1 MTPVVPFCLWA
12 LFLFKYMEDQQLHTT
27 FRMTGLLAGYL
38 RNTLSD
44 AERQEL
50 EQWLAANESNRAILE
65 ELINEEKAAEEWRKL
80 AYYRERTEKAREE
93 LAAEVARRKVFRT
106 RRLFFY
112 RAAGVLLLVLAAAA
126 AIWQTQFRKPD
137 HITTAEYAENV
148 LPGSQKAQLVL
159 SNGNSMELNTG
170 NDTSFMQG
178 ASVKVQ
184 QQQGLLAYEDIND
197 NYEEIQFHQLI
208 TPKGGEYHLLLEDGT
223 HVWLNA
229 ASSIRFPT
237 RFSGTERRVQLSG
250 EAYFE
255 VAKDV
260 KKPFIVDVNQHTS
273 IQVLGTRFNVNAY
286 TDEEKINTTL
296 LEGAVAVNSG
306 SFGRAIAPGQRA
318 VTDHDGN
325 KAIIVEPADTVRAVA
340 WKNGVFDFNDTK
352 LSEVMRQVSRW
363 YNIDIVYEKSIPDI
377 KVWGRME
384 RNQNLQQLITILNGM
399 DVRVKLES
407 VNKLI
412 VLQ

>member
-1 MTPVVPFCLWA
+1 M
-12 LFLFKYMEDQQLHTT
+12 
-27 FRMTGLLAGYL
+27 
-38 RNTLSD
+38 
-44 AERQEL
+44 
-50 EQWLAANESNRAILE
+50 
-65 ELINEEKAAEEWRKL
+65 EEWRRL

-93 LAAEVARRKVFRT
+93 LAAEIARRKAFRT
-106 RRLFFY
+106 RRLFWY
-112 RAAGVLLLVLAAAA
+112 RAAAVLLLLLSAAGV
-126 AIWQTQFRKPD
+126 IWKTQTRKPD
-137 HITTAEYAENV
+137 HITTAEYAEHI

-170 NDTSFMQG
+170 SDTSFMQG
-178 ASVKVQ
+178 TSVKVQ
-184 QQQGLLAYEDIND
+184 QQQGLLVYEDINEQ
-197 NYEEIQFHQLI
+197 YEEIQFHQLI

-237 RFSGTERRVQLSG
+237 RFSGKERRVQLTG

-255 VAKDV
+255 VAKNAE
-260 KKPFIVDVNQHTS
+260 KPFIVDINQHTS

-286 TDEEKINTTL
+286 TDEERIHTTL
-296 LEGAVAVNSG
+296 LEGSVAVNSG
-306 SFGRAIAPGQRA
+306 SYGRTIVPGQRA
-318 VTDHDGN
+318 VTDHNGDKG
-325 KAIIVEPADTVRAVA
+325 IIIEPADTVRAVA
-340 WKNGVFDFNDTK
+340 WKNGVFDFNDTR

-407 VNKLI
+407 INKLI

>member
-1 MTPVVPFCLWA
+1 
-12 LFLFKYMEDQQLHTT
+12 MEDQQLHTT

-44 AERQEL
+44 AERLEL

-65 ELINEEKAAEEWRKL
+65 ELINEEKAGEEWRRL
-80 AYYRERTEKAREE
+80 AYYHERTEKAREE
-93 LAAEVARRKVFRT
+93 LAAEIKKRKASRT

-112 RAAGVLLLVLAAAA
+112 RAAAVLLLLVSAAAV
-126 AIWQTQFRKPD
+126 IWQTQLRQAD
-137 HITTAEYAENV
+137 HITTTEYAENV

-170 NDTSFMQG
+170 SDTSFMQG

-184 QQQGLLAYEDIND
+184 QQQGLLAYEDINN

-237 RFSGTERRVQLSG
+237 RFTGTERRVQLSG

-255 VAKDV
+255 VAKDA
-260 KKPFIVDVNQHTS
+260 KKPFIVDLNQHTS

-286 TDEEKINTTL
+286 TDEERIHTTL

-306 SFGRAIAPGQRA
+306 SFGRTIAPGQRA

-325 KAIIVEPADTVRAVA
+325 KAIIVETADTVRAVA

-407 VNKLI
+407 INKLI